1 MGDKMRRHDLFDEI
15 RKMQREMDRL
25 FSEIWGSDRF
35 LALPGPKRERGL
47 MPYVA
52 REPLADV
59 RETDKEVITNLDIP
73 GVNKKDIQ
81 LNITEDYLEVK
92 VEQKHETKEEKEG
105 YVRMERG
112 YRSYYRN
119 LPFPTRVIPG
129 KAEAKYENGVL
140 EVKAPKEQETKKK
153 KLIEIK

>member
-1 MGDKMRRHDLFDEI
+1 MKRHDLFDEM
-15 RKMQREMDRL
+15 RRMQREMDRL
-25 FSEIWGSDRF
+25 FSDFGGPGRF
-35 LALPGPKRERGL
+35 LALPGQKGEKELTGDI
-47 MPYVA
+47 A
-52 REPLADV
+52 REPLADLK
-59 RETDKEVITNLDIP
+59 ETEKEVITNLDIP

-92 VEQKHETKEEKEG
+92 VEQKHEAKEEKEG
-105 YVRMERG
+105 YVKMERG

-119 LPFPTRVIPG
+119 LPFPARVIPD

-140 EVKAPKEQETKKK
+140 EVKVPKEQETKKK

>member
-1 MGDKMRRHDLFDEI
+1 MKRYDLFDEI
-15 RKMQREMDRL
+15 RRMQREMDRL
-25 FSEIWGSDRF
+25 FSDFWGPSRF
-35 LALPGPKRERGL
+35 LALPDAKGERELTGDI
-47 MPYVA
+47 V

-59 RETDKEVITNLDIP
+59 KETDKEVITNLDIP

-81 LNITEDYLEVK
+81 LNITEDSLEVK

-105 YVRMERG
+105 YIRMEHG
-112 YRSYYRN
+112 YRSYYRS
-119 LPFPTRVIPG
+119 LPFPTRVIPD

-140 EVKAPKEQETKKK
+140 EVKVPKEQETKKK